1 MSSGW
6 FCCQWLYP
14 GRVPSHVPG
23 QVHVTAT
30 AESSTAWGSPRT
42 GVQPWGGQRKGRDSR
57 RQGQDLM
64 GTVFNC
70 LVVISEILLCA
81 AVARVMKKIK
91 YMRSHILQN
100 PEMLYLFV
108 QYLLMRKKKRVHLS
122 YFTLIQSIIFCSSIN
137 LGMYSF
143 NYIKSK
149 ASNTFEMN
157 LSLYIWND
165 SFFILL
171 FLIVKTCSWKA
182 RVISWEQP
190 E

>member
-14 GRVPSHVPG
+14 GRVLSHVPG

-108 QYLLMRKKKRVHLS
+108 QYLLMRKKKK
-122 YFTLIQSIIFCSSIN
+122 SS
-137 LGMYSF
+137 SF
-143 NYIKSK
+143 LFHIDTVYHFLLQHKFGYVFFQLHKKQGIK
-149 ASNTFEMN
+149 
-157 LSLYIWND
+157 YIWNE
-165 SFFILL
+165 SFIVHLKWF
-171 FLIVKTCSWKA
+171 FLYPSIFNCENLQLEGKGN
-182 RVISWEQP
+182 
-190 E
+190 